1 MLLLRFGLLILTFV
15 QWDLLPVLRVKT
27 DSGNSVNFVMLRIR
41 EVEFN
46 TSMAFLLPCQLQG
59 KTRNLNL
66 KRFNKISLLGSQY
79 SSVLT

>member
-1 MLLLRFGLLILTFV
+1 MGSFA
-15 QWDLLPVLRVKT
+15 VLRVKT

-41 EVEFN
+41 EVELN